1 MANLVNLTIDG
12 KPVTVPSTYTILKA
26 AESIGIF
33 IPRLCFLEGIHE
45 QSNCRIC
52 IVKVEGLR
60 GLKTSCSTKVA
71 EGMVVLTDTKE
82 VYEAVSFNLELL
94 AGNHK
99 FECWK
104 CSREDSCEFL
114 DLLRRFNVDNDFS
127 NAKLFDQKEIKVNNT
142 SESMVLDS
150 SKCVLC
156 GRCVSACEKLSGLG
170 ILNFSNRGSN
180 TYIGPA
186 QFHNLE
192 DAGCIYC
199 GKCIQACPTGA
210 IKEKDE
216 IKFLERALRDTSKTI
231 VVQVAP
237 SVRAAIGEEFG
248 YKIGTNAEGQMFAAL
263 KELGIDEIIDTNFT
277 ADLTILEE
285 GTEFIDRFKNGGVF
299 PMFTSCS
306 PGWVNYLELYYPE
319 YIPNLSSCKSPQQM
333 AGALIKT
340 YYAERLGK
348 KAEDIYSVSIMPCVA
363 KKSEAAR
370 PEMGRDGYK
379 DVDLVLTTREIAR
392 LIRHRG
398 IPFTDLEP
406 IKPYGLLA
414 EYTGAGNIFGVTGGV
429 MEAALRT
436 VTEILEGHSTPVDFT
451 EVRGLENIKEATYN
465 VAGTDVNVAVVHGG
479 AAIKEFMN
487 NLKTTDKQYHFV
499 EFMGCTGGCI
509 NGGGQPIVSAI
520 NQEKYDIRSLR
531 SKVLYN
537 IDAKAEFRKS
547 HESEA
552 VKTVYSEFLTKPN
565 SHKSHELLHTHYDK
579 RSFYDVKL
587 DE

>member
-1 MANLVNLTIDG
+1 MAKLVSLTIDG
-12 KPVTVPSTYTILKA
+12 KECHVPAEYTILKA
-26 AESIGIF
+26 AESIGIN

-45 QSNCRIC
+45 QSNCRVC
-52 IVKVEGLR
+52 IVKIEGVR
-60 GLKTSCSTKVA
+60 GLKTSCSTKVS
-71 EGMVVLTDTKE
+71 EGMVVYTDTKE
-82 VYEAVSFNLELL
+82 VFEAVSFNLELL

-127 NAKLFDQKEIKVNNT
+127 NAKLFDQKEIKINNT
-142 SESMVLDS
+142 SDSMILDS

-210 IKEKDE
+210 IREKDE

-263 KELGIDEIIDTNFT
+263 RELGIHEIIDTNFT

-285 GTEFIDRFKNGGVF
+285 GSEFIDRLQNGGVF

-306 PGWVNYLELYYPE
+306 PGWINYLELYNPE

-340 YYAERLGK
+340 YYAEKLGK
-348 KAEDIYSVSIMPCVA
+348 KPEDIYSVSIMPCVA
-363 KKSEAAR
+363 KKSEAKR
-370 PEMGRDGYK
+370 PEMGRDGYR

-398 IPFTDLEP
+398 IPFKDLEP

-414 EYTGAGNIFGVTGGV
+414 EYTGAGNIFGATGGV

-451 EVRGLENIKEATYN
+451 EVRGLDNIKEATYK
-465 VAGTDVNVAVVHGG
+465 VAGIDVNVAVVHGG
-479 AAIKEFMN
+479 AAIKEFIKR
-487 NLKTTDKQYHFV
+487 LKTTDKQYHFV

-520 NQEKYDIRSLR
+520 NQEKYDVRALR

-547 HESEA
+547 HESKA
-552 VKTVYSEFLTKPN
+552 VKTLYEEFLGKPN
-565 SHKSHELLHTHYDK
+565 SHKSHDLLHTHFTK

-587 DE
+587 DQ

>member
-1 MANLVNLTIDG
+1 MANLVNLTIND
-12 KPVTVPSTYTILKA
+12 KKVSVPEGYTIMKA
-26 AESIGIF
+26 ADSIGISV
-33 IPRLCFLEGIHE
+33 PRLCFLEGIHE
-45 QSNCRIC
+45 ESNCRIC
-52 IVKVEGLR
+52 IVNVEGQN
-60 GLKTSCSTKVA
+60 GLKTACSTKVT
-71 EGMVVLTDTKE
+71 EGMVVQTDTKE
-82 VYEAVSFNLELL
+82 VFDAVSFNLELL

-104 CSREDSCEFL
+104 CSRENSCEFL

-127 NAKLFDQKEIKVNNT
+127 DAKKFDQKEIKMNT
-142 SESMVLDS
+142 TSDAMLLDS

-170 ILNFSNRGSN
+170 ILNFSNRGSK

-210 IKEKDE
+210 IREKDE
-216 IKFLERALRDTSKTI
+216 IKVLERVLRDTSKTI

-237 SVRAAIGEEFG
+237 SVRAALGEEFG
-248 YKIGTNAEGQMFAAL
+248 YKIGTNVEGQMFAAL
-263 KELGIDEIIDTNFT
+263 NELGIHEIMDTNFT

-285 GTEFIDRFKNGGVF
+285 GNEFINRVQNGGVL

-319 YIPNLSSCKSPQQM
+319 YIEHLSSCKSPQQM

-340 YYAERLGK
+340 YYAK
-348 KAEDIYSVSIMPCVA
+348 KLNKKPEDIFSLSIMPCVA
-363 KKSEAAR
+363 KKAEANR
-370 PEMGRDGYK
+370 PEMGREGYK
-379 DVDLVLTTREIAR
+379 DVDLVLTTREFAR
-392 LIRHRG
+392 IIRHRD
-398 IPFTDLEP
+398 IPFRDLDP
-406 IKPYGLLA
+406 IKPYGELA
-414 EYTGAGNIFGVTGGV
+414 QYTGAGNIFGATGGV

-436 VTEILEGHSTPVDFT
+436 VTEILEGHSTPVEFN
-451 EVRGLENIKEATYN
+451 EVRGLDNIKEATYK
-465 VAGTDVNVAVVHGG
+465 VAGMDVNVAVVHGG

-487 NLKTTDKQYHFV
+487 SLKTTDKQYHFV

-520 NQEKYDIRSLR
+520 NQEKYDVRKLR
-531 SKVLYN
+531 AKVLYN
-537 IDAKAEFRKS
+537 IDQNTEFRKS
-547 HESEA
+547 HENPTIKA
-552 VKTVYSEFLTKPN
+552 IYKDFLGNPN
-565 SHKSHELLHTHYDK
+565 EHKSHELLHTHYNK
-579 RSFYDVKL
+579 RSFYDVKF
-587 DE
+587 

>member
-1 MANLVNLTIDG
+1 MPNYVNLTIDG
-12 KPVTVPSTYTILKA
+12 QNVSVPSDFTVMKA
-26 AESIGIF
+26 ADSIGIS

-45 QSNCRIC
+45 ESNCRVC
-52 IVKVEGLR
+52 IVKIDGQR
-60 GLKTSCSTKVA
+60 GLKTSCSTKVS
-71 EGMVVLTDTKE
+71 EGMVVHTDTKE
-82 VYEAVSFNLELL
+82 IYEAVSFNLELL

-104 CSREDSCEFL
+104 CSRENSCEFL

-127 NAKLFDQKEIKVNNT
+127 NAKLFDQKEIKMNNT
-142 SESMVLDS
+142 SEAMVLDS

-156 GRCVSACEKLSGLG
+156 GRCVSACEKQSGLG

-210 IKEKDE
+210 IREKDE
-216 IKFLERALRDTSKTI
+216 IKLLERALRDTSKTI

-237 SVRAAIGEEFG
+237 SVRAALGEEFG
-248 YKIGTNAEGQMFAAL
+248 YKIGTNVEGQMFAAL
-263 KELGIDEIIDTNFT
+263 KALGIHEIIDTNFT
-277 ADLTILEE
+277 ADLTIMEE
-285 GTEFIDRFKNGGVF
+285 GYEFINRVQNGGVL

-340 YYAERLGK
+340 YYAK
-348 KAEDIYSVSIMPCVA
+348 KMNKDPKDIFSLSIMPCVA
-363 KKSEAAR
+363 KKAEAKR
-370 PEMGRDGYK
+370 PEMGRDGYQ
-379 DVDLVLTTREIAR
+379 DVDLVLTTRELAR

-398 IPFTDLEP
+398 IPFKDLDP
-406 IKPYGLLA
+406 IKPFGDLA
-414 EYTGAGNIFGVTGGV
+414 EYTGAGSIFGASGGV

-436 VTEILEGHSTPVDFT
+436 VTEVLEGKSTPVEFQ
-451 EVRGLENIKEATYN
+451 EVRGLKDIKEATYN
-465 VAGTDVNVAVVHGG
+465 VNGMDVNVAVVHGG
-479 AAIKEFMN
+479 AAIKEFFKLM
-487 NLKTTDKQYHFV
+487 KTTGKQYHFV

-520 NQEKYDIRSLR
+520 NQEKYDVRALR
-531 SKVLYN
+531 AKVLYN
-537 IDAKAEFRKS
+537 IDENTEFRKS
-547 HESEA
+547 HKNPA
-552 VKTVYSEFLTKPN
+552 IKTIYDEFLEKPN
-565 SHKSHELLHTHYDK
+565 SHKAHELLHTTYHK
-579 RSFYDVKL
+579 RSFYEV
-587 DE
+587 

>member
-12 KPVTVPSTYTILKA
+12 KKISVPSDYTIMKA
-26 AESIGIF
+26 ADSIGIS

-45 QSNCRIC
+45 ESNCRVC
-52 IVKVEGLR
+52 VVKVEGQN
-60 GLKTSCSTKVA
+60 GLKTSCSTKVT
-71 EGMVVLTDTKE
+71 EGMIVNTDTKE
-82 VYEAVSFNLELL
+82 VFEAVSFNLELL

-104 CSREDSCEFL
+104 CSRENSCEFL

-127 NAKLFDQKEIKVNNT
+127 DNKKFDIKEIVRNET
-142 SESMVLDS
+142 SDAMVLDS

-170 ILNFSNRGSN
+170 ILNFSNRGSK

-210 IKEKDE
+210 IREKDE
-216 IKFLERALRDTSKTI
+216 IKVLERALRDKSKTI

-237 SVRAAIGEEFG
+237 SIRAALGEEFG
-248 YKIGTNAEGQMFAAL
+248 YKIGTNVEGQMFAAL
-263 KELGIDEIIDTNFT
+263 KELGIHEIMDTNFT

-285 GTEFIDRFKNGGVF
+285 GTEFISRVQNGGVL

-306 PGWVNYLELYYPE
+306 PGWINYLELYYPD
-319 YIPNLSSCKSPQQM
+319 YISNLSSCKSPQQM

-340 YYAERLGK
+340 YYAK
-348 KAEDIYSVSIMPCVA
+348 KLNKKPEDIFSLSIMPCVA
-363 KKSEAAR
+363 KKAEANR
-370 PEMGRDGYK
+370 PEMGRDGYR
-379 DVDLVLTTREIAR
+379 DVDLVLTTRELAR
-392 LIRHRG
+392 IIRHRG
-398 IPFTDLEP
+398 IPFRELDP
-406 IKPYGLLA
+406 IKPYGDLA
-414 EYTGAGNIFGVTGGV
+414 QYTGAATIFGATGGV

-436 VTEILEGHSTPVDFT
+436 VTEILEGHSTPVEFN
-451 EVRGLENIKEATYN
+451 EIRGLDNIKEATYR
-465 VAGTDVNVAVVHGG
+465 VAGIDVNVAVVHGG

-487 NLKTTDKQYHFV
+487 RLKTTDKQYHFV

-520 NQEKYDIRSLR
+520 NQEKYDVRKLR

-537 IDAKAEFRKS
+537 IDQNTEFRKS
-547 HESEA
+547 HENPA
-552 VKTVYSEFLTKPN
+552 VKAIYKDFLEKPN
-565 SHKSHELLHTHYDK
+565 SHKAHELLHTHYNK
-579 RSFYDVKL
+579 RSFYDVKF
-587 DE
+587 

>member
-1 MANLVNLTIDG
+1 MIDG
-12 KPVTVPSTYTILKA
+12 KACSVPSNMTILKA
-26 AESIGIF
+26 AESIGIS

-45 QSNCRIC
+45 QSNCRVC
-52 IVKVEGLR
+52 IVKIEGVN
-60 GLKTSCSTKVA
+60 GLKTSCSTKVT
-71 EGMVVLTDTKE
+71 EGMVVRTDTKE

-104 CSREDSCEFL
+104 CSRENSCEFL

-142 SESMVLDS
+142 SDSMILDS

-156 GRCVSACEKLSGLG
+156 GRCVSACEQLSGLG
-170 ILNFSNRGSN
+170 ILNFSNRGSH

-210 IKEKDE
+210 IREKDE

-237 SVRAAIGEEFG
+237 SVRAALGEEFG
-248 YKIGTNAEGQMFAAL
+248 YKIGTNVEGQMFAAL
-263 KELGIDEIIDTNFT
+263 KELGINEIIDTNFT

-285 GTEFIDRFKNGGVF
+285 GTEFIDRLQNGGVF

-319 YIPNLSSCKSPQQM
+319 FIPNLSSCKSPQQM

-340 YYAERLGK
+340 YYAEKLGK
-348 KAEDIYSVSIMPCVA
+348 KPEDIYSVSIMPCVA
-363 KKSEAAR
+363 KKSEAKR
-370 PEMGRDGYK
+370 PEMGRDGYR

-398 IPFTDLEP
+398 IPFKDLEP
-406 IKPYGLLA
+406 IRPFGLLA
-414 EYTGAGNIFGVTGGV
+414 EYTGAGNIFGATGGV
-429 MEAALRT
+429 MEAALRS

-451 EVRGLENIKEATYN
+451 EVRGLDNIKEATYN
-465 VAGTDVNVAVVHGG
+465 VAGTEVNVAVVHGG
-479 AAIKEFMN
+479 AAIKEFMKR
-487 NLKTTDKQYHFV
+487 LKTTDKQYHFV
-499 EFMGCTGGCI
+499 EIMGCTGGCI

-520 NQEKYDIRSLR
+520 NQEKYDVRALR
-531 SKVLYN
+531 AKVLYN

-552 VKTVYSEFLTKPN
+552 VKTVYKDFLTKPN
-565 SHKSHELLHTHYDK
+565 SHKSHELLHTHYKK

-587 DE
+587 DD

>member
-1 MANLVNLTIDG
+1 MSNYVNLTING
-12 KPVTVPSTYTILKA
+12 QKTTVPSDFTVMKA
-26 AESIGIF
+26 ADSIGIN

-45 QSNCRIC
+45 ESNCRVC
-52 IVKVEGLR
+52 IVKIEGQR
-60 GLKTSCSTKVA
+60 GLKTSCSTKVQ
-71 EGMVVLTDTKE
+71 EGMVINTDTKE

-104 CSREDSCEFL
+104 CSRENSCEFL

-127 NAKLFDQKEIKVNNT
+127 NAKLFDQKEIKMNNT
-142 SESMVLDS
+142 SDAMILDS

-156 GRCVSACEKLSGLG
+156 GRCVSACEKQSGLG

-210 IKEKDE
+210 IREKDE
-216 IKFLERALRDTSKTI
+216 IKFLERALRDNSKTI

-237 SVRAAIGEEFG
+237 AVRAALGEEFG
-248 YKIGTNAEGQMFAAL
+248 YKIGTNVEGQMFAAL
-263 KELGIDEIIDTNFT
+263 KALGIHEIMDTNFT
-277 ADLTILEE
+277 ADLTIMEE
-285 GTEFIDRFKNGGVF
+285 GTEFIDRLQNGGKL

-319 YIPNLSSCKSPQQM
+319 YIDNLSSCKSPQQM

-340 YYAERLGK
+340 YYAK
-348 KAEDIYSVSIMPCVA
+348 KLNKDPKDIYSVSIMPCVA
-363 KKSEAAR
+363 KKAEAKR
-370 PEMGRDGYK
+370 PEMGRDGYR
-379 DVDLVLTTREIAR
+379 DVDLVLTTRELAR
-392 LIRHRG
+392 IIRHRG
-398 IPFTDLEP
+398 IPFKDLDP
-406 IKPYGLLA
+406 IKPFGELA
-414 EYTGAGNIFGVTGGV
+414 SYTGAASIFGVSGGV

-436 VTEILEGHSTPVDFT
+436 VTEILEGHSTPVDFK
-451 EVRGLENIKEATYN
+451 EVRGLKDIKEATYKVN
-465 VAGTDVNVAVVHGG
+465 GIDVNVAVVHGG
-479 AAIKEFMN
+479 AAIKEFFKL
-487 NLKTTDKQYHFV
+487 LKTTDKQYHFV

-520 NQEKYDIRSLR
+520 NQEKYDVRALR

-537 IDAKAEFRKS
+537 IDYNNDFRKS
-547 HESEA
+547 HENPEI
-552 VKTVYSEFLTKPN
+552 KKIYSEFLGKPN
-565 SHKSHELLHTHYDK
+565 SHKAHDLLHTHYQK
-579 RSFYDVKL
+579 RSFYD
-587 DE
+587 ESI